1 MEETFT
7 IAELSARAG
16 VPVTAL
22 RMYQQRKLLSP
33 PQRRG
38 RIGYYNSSH
47 VERLRLIAK
56 LQDRGYSLAAIA
68 DVLGR
73 PGNLALLLDE
83 GVPSLAPEQAITLTL
98 PELIQRLPAADFSFD
113 MVRRAQELGL
123 LEIHAEQI
131 TVAQPTFL
139 DVGSALV
146 EMGVPGSV
154 VLDAY
159 ERLRIQLAQVADDFV
174 AIYDTHLAGVDPSA
188 NIGADIGADPA
199 ADIVRAGEQ
208 LDVLSSA
215 AVEVVV
221 SELRRALRRVAADRI
236 AELEQ
241 RPTPH

>member
-1 MEETFT
+1 MDETFT

-33 PQRRG
+33 PQRHG
-38 RIGYYNSSH
+38 RIGLYNASH
-47 VERLRLIAK
+47 LERLRLISK

-68 DVLGR
+68 DVLAR
-73 PGNLALLLDE
+73 PGNLERLLDE
-83 GVPSLAPEQAITLTL
+83 GIPSLAPEQAITLTL

-131 TVAQPTFL
+131 TVPQPTFL

-146 EMGVPGSV
+146 GRGVPGSV

-174 AIYDTHLAGVDPSA
+174 GIYDTHLAGV
-188 NIGADIGADPA
+188 NRGADIEAHIAHVGK
-199 ADIVRAGEQ
+199 Q
-208 LDVLSSA
+208 LDVLSST

-221 SELRRALRRVAADRI
+221 SELRRALRRVAEDRI

>member
-1 MEETFT
+1 M
-7 IAELSARAG
+7 
-16 VPVTAL
+16 
-22 RMYQQRKLLSP
+22 
-33 PQRRG
+33 
-38 RIGYYNSSH
+38 
-47 VERLRLIAK
+47 
-56 LQDRGYSLAAIA
+56 
-68 DVLGR
+68 
-73 PGNLALLLDE
+73 
-83 GVPSLAPEQAITLTL
+83 TL
-98 PELIQRLPAADFSFD
+98 PELIQRLPAGGFSFD

-146 EMGVPGSV
+146 GMGIPGSV

-159 ERLRIQLAQVADDFV
+159 ERLRIQLAEVADDFV
-174 AIYDTHLAGVDPSA
+174 AIYDTHLAGVNP
-188 NIGADIGADPA
+188 GADIE
-199 ADIVRAGEQ
+199 ADIAHVGEQ
-208 LDVLSSA
+208 LDILSSA

>member
-1 MEETFT
+1 MDETFT
-7 IAELSARAG
+7 IAELSARSG

-22 RMYQQRKLLSP
+22 RMYQQRRLLAAP
-33 PQRRG
+33 LRHG
-38 RIGYYNSSH
+38 RIGHYNAGH

-68 DVLGR
+68 DVLAR
-73 PGNLALLLDE
+73 PGNLELLLDE

-98 PELIQRLPAADFSFD
+98 PELIQRLPAGGFSFD

-146 EMGVPGSV
+146 GMGIPGSV

-159 ERLRIQLAQVADDFV
+159 ERLRIQLAEVADDFV
-174 AIYDTHLAGVDPSA
+174 AIYDTHLGGVNP
-188 NIGADIGADPA
+188 GADIE
-199 ADIVRAGEQ
+199 ADIAKVGEQ
-208 LDVLSSA
+208 LDILSSA